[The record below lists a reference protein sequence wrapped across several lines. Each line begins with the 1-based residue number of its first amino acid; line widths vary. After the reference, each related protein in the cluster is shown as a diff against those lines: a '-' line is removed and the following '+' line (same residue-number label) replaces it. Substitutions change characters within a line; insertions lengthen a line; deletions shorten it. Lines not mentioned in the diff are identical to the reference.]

1 MASRSVSG
9 WFLLA
14 VLAGA
19 ARASERE
26 PLRAPAELFEWR
38 ESYAEAFE
46 RALERGRPLLVY
58 FPPLGGGAD
67 PAPISGAAR
76 ALGSPPAAEGVRV
89 GARDVADLA
98 RRFGVRKVPCVLFL
112 DRREN
117 VLARWEGSVPA
128 DFWLG
133 VGQVLADLRRRD
145 SGFLRRADEALRKA
159 EAGDL
164 EGGYRTAAEILRSS
178 RAPPEAVER
187 AAEVERRLARRVRG
201 EMLEILAAEGLR
213 EDAELRARLEK
224 LRASTRHLGLREEIE
239 REISRL
245 ERAKIAG
252 A

>member
-1 MASRSVSG
+1 MASRSVSACVS
-9 WFLLA
+9 LA

-19 ARASERE
+19 ARASERQT
-26 PLRAPAELFEWR
+26 PRAPEESFQWR
-38 ESYAEAFE
+38 EAYAEAFE

-58 FPPLGGGAD
+58 FPPVGGGPD
-67 PAPISGAAR
+67 PAPIAGAAR

-89 GARDVADLA
+89 GAREVAELA
-98 RRFGVRKVPCVLFL
+98 RRFEVRKVPCVLFL

-117 VLARWEGSVPA
+117 VLAKWEGSVPA
-128 DFWLG
+128 DLWLDA
-133 VGQVLADLRRRD
+133 GQVLADLRRRD
-145 SGFLRRADEALRKA
+145 SAFLRRADEALRKA

-164 EGGYRTAAEILRSS
+164 EGGYRTAAEILRSP
-178 RAPPEAVER
+178 RAPPEALRR
-187 AAEVERRLARRVRG
+187 AQEVERRLARRVRA

-213 EDAELRARLEK
+213 ADAELRPRLER
-224 LRASTRHLGLREEIE
+224 LRASTRHPGLREEIE